1 MNLRA
6 TCFDPRLSMAYGGQ
20 TTGAACGGHIRGWW
34 MKGTRTVMTPLSYIS
49 PKATV
54 RDSPIHGRGLFA
66 VEPIARG
73 DIVAI
78 KGGYIY
84 DRARRDTLQPS
95 LGPAEIPIAEGFF
108 IGPMT
113 EEEREGGMIFSNHSC
128 DPNIGVQGQIIF
140 VAMRDIQPGEELTHD
155 WATTDDE
162 AYAIPCH
169 CGAANC
175 RGMITGQDWRRR
187 DLQEKYQDYMS
198 WYLQQ
203 KIKQASA

>member
-1 MNLRA
+1 M
-6 TCFDPRLSMAYGGQ
+6 
-20 TTGAACGGHIRGWW
+20 TT
-34 MKGTRTVMTPLSYIS
+34 LSYIS
-49 PKATV
+49 PKATG

-66 VEPIARG
+66 VEPMAMG

-78 KGGYIY
+78 KGGYMY

-95 LGPAEIPIAEGFF
+95 LGPAEIPIADGFF

-113 EEEREGGMIFSNHSC
+113 EDEREGGKIFSNHSC

-140 VAMRDIQPGEELTHD
+140 VAMRHIQPGEKLTHD

-162 AYAIPCH
+162 TYAIPCH
-169 CGAANC
+169 GGGANC

-198 WYLQQ
+198 WHLQQ
-203 KIKQASA
+203 KIKQESA

>member
-20 TTGAACGGHIRGWW
+20 TTGAACGGHIRRWW

-49 PKATV
+49 PKAIV